1 MEFLNLRPLEGEI
14 NKILRKSRINVS
26 KSVDMSTSPTVQIN
40 VRTGNL
46 TSPLEMEMS
55 EASRRGPCEPSSAHV
70 SVPYD
75 VKDEELERSLDHHDE
90 VSSRSKIHVI
100 LLM

>member
-1 MEFLNLRPLEGEI
+1 ML
-14 NKILRKSRINVS
+14 
-26 KSVDMSTSPTVQIN
+26 
-40 VRTGNL
+40 
-46 TSPLEMEMS
+46 

-70 SVPYD
+70 SVPYE

-90 VSSRSKIHVI
+90 VSSRSKIHVV